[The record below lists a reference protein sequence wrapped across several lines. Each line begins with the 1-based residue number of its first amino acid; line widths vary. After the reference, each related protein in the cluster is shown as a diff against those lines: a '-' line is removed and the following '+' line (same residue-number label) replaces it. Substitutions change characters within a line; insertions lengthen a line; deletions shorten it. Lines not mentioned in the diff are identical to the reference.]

1 MPNLQAMQ
9 KRAHT
14 ALKRWNG
21 NKPGFLVRAGV
32 RRAALIARSE
42 YSPKER
48 ALYLDGRERMI
59 VAAYGLT
66 VPPDH
71 ELDQLIF
78 NGKLYRIIEPVKG
91 ARPDGTAMLYDCACL
106 YDSVVT

>member
-1 MPNLQAMQ
+1 MQ
-9 KRAHT
+9 KRAHA

-32 RRAALIARSE
+32 RRAALIARGE

-48 ALYLDGRERMI
+48 LLYLDGREKMF
-59 VAAYGLT
+59 VAAYGLA

-71 ELDQLIF
+71 EQDMILF
-78 NGKLYRIIEPVKG
+78 NSRLYRIIEPVTG
-91 ARPDGTAMLYDCACL
+91 ARPDGTAMLYQCQCL
-106 YDSVVT
+106 FDSVVT